1 VSHYLQDVDF
11 TRNSFY
17 IRLVLDLVF
26 FQNFDGHFLS
36 CDQMSSKPN
45 FAESTL
51 SERFADYIM
60 ADGPIGVR
68 IWVLWRRLGSLGCR

>member
-1 VSHYLQDVDF
+1 MSHYLQDVDF

-36 CDQMSSKPN
+36 GDQMSSKPN

-51 SERFADYIM
+51 SERFA
-60 ADGPIGVR
+60 
-68 IWVLWRRLGSLGCR
+68 C